1 MAKLIMTVAEMQDE
15 NKWLEMRNM
24 GIGGSDASIVV
35 GLNKWKSPFSLWLEK
50 TGQSEPEDLSNNE
63 YVYWGKKLEQAVSD
77 RFCELTG
84 KKVQKRG
91 LLQSEEYPFMLAS
104 VDRMVVGENAG
115 LECKTAN
122 GFAGKQW
129 EDDEVPD
136 AYYIQCQHYMAVTGC
151 DKWYIAVLIGGNKFI
166 WKCIE
171 RNQQDIDVLIGAEK
185 DFWRKVENNIVPDVD
200 GSSCCSKALEKRLSI
215 QVEKV
220 VLPTEAED
228 LINKI
233 DELDKTIKVLEEQK
247 DFGKNQ
253 IKKMLVDLKAEAGV
267 VGERSVTWKE
277 QAGRTTVDSKKL
289 KAEMPEVYGKYSK
302 VGNPTRVFRIA

>member
-15 NKWLEMRNM
+15 NKWLEMRFR
-24 GIGGSDASIVV
+24 GLGGSDASIVV

-50 TGQSEPEDLSNNE
+50 TGQSEPEDLSDNE

-171 RNQQDIDVLIGAEK
+171 RNQQDIDVLIEAEK
-185 DFWRKVENNIVPDVD
+185 DFWHKVQNNIMPAVD
-200 GSSCCSKALEKRLSI
+200 GSDDCAKTLAEKFSSVIPEAVNLPAGAEFVVKILRETKSAIADLETQKTLQENRLKEMLGSYEVGYI
-215 QVEKV
+215 GDEKISWKQQKGRETFNKKQFEKDYPDIAKNYTKIGNTIR
-220 VLPTEAED
+220 VL
-228 LINKI
+228 
-233 DELDKTIKVLEEQK
+233 
-247 DFGKNQ
+247 
-253 IKKMLVDLKAEAGV
+253 
-267 VGERSVTWKE
+267 
-277 QAGRTTVDSKKL
+277 
-289 KAEMPEVYGKYSK
+289 
-302 VGNPTRVFRIA
+302 RIG